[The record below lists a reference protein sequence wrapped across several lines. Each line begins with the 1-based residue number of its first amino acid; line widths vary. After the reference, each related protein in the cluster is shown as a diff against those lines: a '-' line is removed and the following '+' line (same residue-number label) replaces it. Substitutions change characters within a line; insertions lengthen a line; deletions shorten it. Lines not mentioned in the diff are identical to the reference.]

1 MALAGNGILGLWFD
15 VAPED
20 TDEFYEWHNRE
31 HMPER
36 LGNAGFRS
44 GRRFVAVNAPKQFF
58 VLYETNSPE
67 TVSGPEYMHNVRFRS
82 PWSAKLTLRN
92 NSRAIF
98 RVLTSLGSGQ
108 GGSILSLRY
117 QVQEGREEE
126 QRRLLAHNL
135 LPQLADEPGIASCH
149 LARIDARAMHATV
162 NQGIQ
167 LKIAPGQDIGPE
179 WLILV
184 EGSRDAGRLERVAS
198 SALTEEVLASAGAIG
213 PIQLGLY
220 DLEYGLFRIA
230 G

>member
-20 TDEFYEWHNRE
+20 MDEFYEWHNRE

-44 GRRFVAVNAPKQFF
+44 GRRFVAVRAPKQFF

-82 PWSAKLTLRN
+82 PWSQKLSLLN

-98 RVLTSLGSGQ
+98 RVLFSLGSGQ
-108 GGSILSLRY
+108 GGSVLSLRY
-117 QVQEGREEE
+117 RVKEGREEE
-126 QRRLLAHNL
+126 QRRLLAHDL
-135 LPQLADEPGIASCH
+135 LPKLVDEPGIASCH
-149 LARIDARAMHATV
+149 LARIDARAMHASV
-162 NQGIQ
+162 NQGVQ
-167 LKIAPGQDIGPE
+167 LKVSPGQEIGPD
-179 WLILV
+179 WLILI
-184 EGSRDAGRLERVAS
+184 EGSRDASTLERVI
-198 SALTEEVLASAGAIG
+198 SAELTDEALASAGADG
-213 PIQLGLY
+213 PVQSGLY